1 MSDVVFRLFGD
12 GGFVNPVPHPRFSL
26 SFYDSDTGRFSPKQS
41 SEFDGGWRWFDA
53 HDVAALTIYNV
64 KLHRQAYYLLT
75 HEEIEDTC
83 NGAEFVLLCA
93 QSKVIVDHSYF
104 TARDYV
110 QDTIVAMFNQL
121 RREIF
126 GAVRSVRQ

>member
-26 SFYDSDTGRFSPKQS
+26 SFYEHSTGKFSPKQS

-53 HDVAALTIYNV
+53 HNMAALTIYNV
-64 KLHRQAYYLLT
+64 KLHRQAYHLLT

-93 QSKVIVDHSYF
+93 QSKVIVEHNF
-104 TARDYV
+104 FNARDYV
-110 QDTIVAMFNQL
+110 QDVLRAEVAKL
-121 RREIF
+121 RQEIF
-126 GAVRSVRQ
+126 GAVHSVR